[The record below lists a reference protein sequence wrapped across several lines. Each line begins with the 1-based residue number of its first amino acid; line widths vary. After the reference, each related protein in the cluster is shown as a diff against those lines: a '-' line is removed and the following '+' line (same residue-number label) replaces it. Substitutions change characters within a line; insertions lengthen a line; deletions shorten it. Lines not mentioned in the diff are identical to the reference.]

1 MINEYIR
8 VMQSN
13 SKLRDNH
20 LDKTRILFDSI
31 KRIRAKVRERV
42 PFFSLENELV
52 SLLIYIKNGV
62 NYLAMEEKLLL
73 DVGVFIIICENNLDC
88 LSKKRKKKGQEYILK
103 CGPSV
108 SQRFSG
114 SEECFLDCL
123 TLSANMHID
132 VCGDKYLLGD
142 GWLNQWTVGHIYCKR
157 K

>member
-31 KRIRAKVRERV
+31 KRIRAKVRETV

-73 DVGVFIIICENNLDC
+73 DVGVLIIICENNLDC
-88 LSKKRKKKGQEYILK
+88 
-103 CGPSV
+103 
-108 SQRFSG
+108 
-114 SEECFLDCL
+114 
-123 TLSANMHID
+123 
-132 VCGDKYLLGD
+132 
-142 GWLNQWTVGHIYCKR
+142 
-157 K
+157 

>member
-31 KRIRAKVRERV
+31 KRIRAKVRETV

-52 SLLIYIKNGV
+52 SFLIYIKNGV

-88 LSKKRKKKGQEYILK
+88 
-103 CGPSV
+103 
-108 SQRFSG
+108 
-114 SEECFLDCL
+114 
-123 TLSANMHID
+123 
-132 VCGDKYLLGD
+132 
-142 GWLNQWTVGHIYCKR
+142 
-157 K
+157 

>member
-1 MINEYIR
+1 MIKEYIR

-31 KRIRAKVRERV
+31 KRIRAKVRETV

-88 LSKKRKKKGQEYILK
+88 
-103 CGPSV
+103 
-108 SQRFSG
+108 
-114 SEECFLDCL
+114 
-123 TLSANMHID
+123 
-132 VCGDKYLLGD
+132 
-142 GWLNQWTVGHIYCKR
+142 
-157 K
+157 